1 MNNVI
6 KCLFGDKK
14 VFDLTKAKT
23 AAKTYA
29 QTAVEKKAVLA
40 ALRSEGYDITVASD
54 ASKLTAE
61 INKATKESLDD
72 IAAAEAQIA
81 ALKRQIALSQAQV
94 TQGNAEVSAIS
105 ATVEDWS
112 TGK

>member
-1 MNNVI
+1 MSILKN
-6 KCLFGDKK
+6 LFCDGK
-14 VFDLTKAKT
+14 VFDLTKAKA

-29 QTAVEKKAVLA
+29 QTSAEKKAVLA

-54 ASKLTAE
+54 AAKLTAE
-61 INKATKESLDD
+61 IQKATKESLDD

-81 ALKRQIALSQAQV
+81 ALQRQIAMSQQQV
-94 TQGNAEVSAIS
+94 QQGNAEVSAIS

-112 TGK
+112 AGK